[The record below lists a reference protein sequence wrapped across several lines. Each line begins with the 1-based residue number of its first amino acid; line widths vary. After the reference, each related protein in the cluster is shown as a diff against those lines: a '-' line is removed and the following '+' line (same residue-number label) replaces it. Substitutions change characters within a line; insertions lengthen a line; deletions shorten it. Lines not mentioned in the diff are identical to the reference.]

1 MKQTLKNCDV
11 ILTCDRPVKDGDVML
26 GVGCLKRAR
35 HQFLFEKMCDVAYR
49 KNPRVFKGKY
59 WSVRSTRLGFRFTG
73 IVSPNLLSE
82 MGTTA
87 LIEAMSCEVR
97 EAAAKLE
104 MYLTA

>member
-1 MKQTLKNCDV
+1 MKQTLKNFDV

-26 GVGCLKRAR
+26 GVGCLKRAQR
-35 HQFLFEKMCDVAYR
+35 QFLFEKMCDVAYR

-73 IVSPNLLSE
+73 IVSPDVLNE
-82 MGTTA
+82 MGTAA
-87 LIEAMSCEVR
+87 LIEAMSGEVR

-104 MYLTA
+104 AYMTV